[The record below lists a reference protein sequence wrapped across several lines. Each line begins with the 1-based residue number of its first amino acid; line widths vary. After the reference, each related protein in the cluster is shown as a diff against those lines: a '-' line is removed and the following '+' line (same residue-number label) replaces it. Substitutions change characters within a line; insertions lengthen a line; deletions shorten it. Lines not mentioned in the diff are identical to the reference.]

1 MSAALMYCNNKFK
14 KALQTTHKDKAI
26 YRAFNALEQ
35 EIKKLDYMVQLNLYS
50 AATQY
55 LESLIQDPNDSIN
68 PLEVFVLRCNSIVD
82 DKHGTIKKIGLAL
95 AVIAVS
101 LSVVMTGASLG
112 IGIGILLSLWQTP
125 LMFMTSLFAAETASL
140 IVASSSGV
148 MGFGAGLL
156 SQFLFFKEP
165 KIKGALDNC
174 VEAIKQSQLSTIPFE
189 EGLEDDALHGAKIVL
204 ENTET
209 LSQALH

>member
-14 KALQTTHKDKAI
+14 KALQTTHKNKAI
-26 YRAFNALEQ
+26 YEAFNALEM

-55 LESLIQDPNDSIN
+55 LESIIQDPNDSIN
-68 PLEVFVLRCNSIVD
+68 PLEVFVLRCNSIID
-82 DKHGTIKKIGLAL
+82 DKHDTIKKIGLAL
-95 AVIAVS
+95 AVIAIS
-101 LSVVMTGASLG
+101 LSVVMTGAALG

-140 IVASSSGV
+140 IVASSSAV
-148 MGFGAGLL
+148 AGFGAGLL

-165 KIKGALDNC
+165 EIKGALDNC
-174 VEAIKQSQLSTIPFE
+174 VEAIKQSHLSEIQPE
-189 EGLEDDALHGAKIVL
+189 EGREDELHGAKIVI
-204 ENTET
+204 ENADA
-209 LSQALH
+209 SSPVLH